1 MELNK
6 EKEPDNFVSEVP
18 TAKLDLESL
27 EVPLDEF
34 GEPYDEDFQTT
45 KAFELSQLDFKKG
58 VPYEQFY
65 DLKYNYDVVKDKDNY
80 NYNLKKANSFFE
92 NEKNFLRLEAAN
104 AKKNFLLKSGAS
116 ENDAKIAAHQYIFTV
131 DFTPHIAEAI
141 AVEDFRIAKEE
152 KDRLTM
158 TLTGGA
164 LALYAITSPVA
175 QKIGLDLVGG
185 TVKGITRNIDNFVKS
200 YKRYLIEK
208 GGVPTD
214 KNIYMYGQKIGEVDN
229 NNLDEL
235 FLKFDT
241 DEVVKQNLSRINN
254 RVRDNYEDMGLGGIN
269 TFSQTIRGLQN
280 YPNYELLST
289 QKIISPSLLKKH
301 LEDLPIDNKAILN
314 SAGSERIFK
323 SDLFFELWEKK
334 IFTDVEG
341 NAISSNPDFNKI
353 VNTSTLKAIDDKL
366 EEYGNAILNARDV
379 GDGNW
384 RFEFNNRIIQ
394 INDRSVPSYPNDPA
408 YNKLSI
414 PEKYL
419 RNENDKIF
427 NFINRQL
434 QEVDKTTTS
443 TNIEVDVFGGVSPF
457 AGNKGN
463 FRIKMSDLDNMS
475 STELAAIDN
484 KDFIVF
490 PPRLDYQYNEI
501 PYDGMQ
507 TQLSTGLVLKG
518 SKVEDAESGVIV
530 LRSPVDESS
539 NIHMSDGR
547 KTGVFTNESLLQDS
561 FVSLKKSLEDY
572 PNVFVKEPTVRNLL
586 FGTDKAIKE
595 VRDLGRNLNELF
607 LENQIVQIISNPKK
621 KNLPEHKFL
630 KELISVSMENSF
642 ELDLAQQLIE
652 NSLRKFP
659 AETVY
664 KINIPTKKLNLPS
677 NFKQLSNSEQ
687 QQFITSN
694 LEYMTYEMTRDEV
707 SQVFFSNYNKFV
719 QPKDYPSIKE
729 FMSKDDFNSF
739 YAVGNNL
746 IDQTNNLG
754 VRAFSEIDT
763 HFDSNSIAHTR
774 FFVNGDEVVI
784 DEIQFDLL
792 RGQFNNF
799 YEEGLNSLQFTRADG
814 SIGYRNNLNEEMS
827 KRAAEKYANDFASEK
842 ILKSTALPFKDSSD
856 LIQQIMTPLILNAKK
871 NNANFI
877 TLPNIENLANVR
889 TSLRAGQPMTTYDTS
904 KGLINLTA
912 IKGGILSQLR
922 KQFPNK
928 KIKFDNS
935 FLFEN
940 KDFKRKLEALR
951 SNNFYGLVL
960 KGGSVPVNRFDPYQ
974 LDIYQSFT
982 YTSMPKYMKELYGKE
997 FDKGMEELILKSN
1010 GKVKLD
1016 VSELE
1021 YTHIPADYI
1030 NLAELDRLERIYSI
1044 NEDIQTW
1051 KGITN
1056 RLDGRTPDKV
1066 GAKEFADFTAVENYP
1081 EDPVVLKKFANL
1093 VKYKL
1098 FDNPVGYTRRAEIFM
1113 DTVGIDKKASSFKTR
1128 AEFKEFI
1135 ESLPDEK
1142 FKEYYIKTDAELTD
1156 FENVMKNGITK
1167 TYESKTIDIRNI
1179 LNDRSPEKLN
1189 TTRVLTMAEGG
1200 LVNA

>member
-6 EKEPDNFVSEVP
+6 EKKSDNFESEVP

-27 EVPLDEF
+27 GVPLDEF

-45 KAFELSQLDFKKG
+45 KAFQLSELDFKKG
-58 VPYEQFY
+58 VPSQQFY
-65 DLKYNYDVVKDKDNY
+65 DLKYNYDVVKDEDNY

-104 AKKNFLLKSGAS
+104 TKKNFLMKSGVS

-152 KDRLTM
+152 KDRLSM
-158 TLTGGA
+158 YLTGGA
-164 LALYAITSPVA
+164 LALYLATNPVV
-175 QKIGLDLVGG
+175 KRFGVNLVGG
-185 TVKGITRNIDNFVKS
+185 TVKGLTRNVDNFIKS
-200 YKRYLIEK
+200 YQRYKIEK
-208 GGVPTD
+208 GGVPID

-229 NNLDEL
+229 NNLDKL
-235 FLKFDT
+235 FLKFDK
-241 DEVVKQNLSRINN
+241 DEVVKQNLSRVNN
-254 RVRDNYEDMGLGGIN
+254 RVRDNYEDLNLGGIN
-269 TFSQTIRGLQN
+269 TVSQTIRGLQN

-323 SDLFFELWEKK
+323 SDLFFELWDKN

-341 NAISSNPDFNKI
+341 NAISSNPDFDKI
-353 VNTSTLKAIDDKL
+353 ANTSTLKAIDDKL
-366 EEYGNAILNARDV
+366 EEYGNAILNAKDV

-394 INDRSVPSYPNDPA
+394 INDRSVPSYPNDSA

-419 RNENDKIF
+419 KNENDKIF

-434 QEVDKTTTS
+434 QKVDKTTTS
-443 TNIEVDVFGGVSPF
+443 TNIEVDVFGGAYPR
-457 AGNKGN
+457 AGSRGN
-463 FRIKMSDLDNMS
+463 FGIQMSDLDKMS

-484 KDFIVF
+484 NDFIVF
-490 PPRLDYQYNEI
+490 PPKHHQDVEI

-530 LRSPVDESS
+530 LRSPADESS
-539 NIHMSDGR
+539 NIHMGDGR
-547 KTGVFTNESLLQDS
+547 KTGVFVNESLLQDS
-561 FVSLKKSLEDY
+561 FVSLKKSLEDN
-572 PNVFVKEPTVRNLL
+572 PNVFVKEPTVRELL
-586 FGTDKAIKE
+586 FGTNKGIKE
-595 VRDLGRNLNELF
+595 IRDLGDSLNKLF

-630 KELISVSMENSF
+630 KELISISMEDSF

-652 NSLRKFP
+652 NSLAKFP

-664 KINIPTKKLNLPS
+664 RINIPTKKLNLPS
-677 NFKQLSNSEQ
+677 NFKQLSPSEQ
-687 QQFITSN
+687 QKFITSN

-707 SQVFFSNYNKFV
+707 SQVFFSNYNKFE
-719 QPKDYPSIKE
+719 QPRDYPTIKE

-739 YAVGNNL
+739 YAVRNNL
-746 IDQTNNLG
+746 MEQTNKLQ
-754 VRAFSEIDT
+754 VLDVSEIDT
-763 HFDSNSIAHTR
+763 HFDSNAIGHTR
-774 FFVNGDEVVI
+774 FFISGDEVVI

-799 YEEGLNSLQFTRADG
+799 YEEGLKSLQFTRADG

-827 KRAAEKYANDFASEK
+827 KRAAERYANEFASEK

-877 TLPNIENLANVR
+877 TLPSIENLANVR
-889 TSLRAGQPMTTYDTS
+889 TSAIGQPMTTYDTS

-922 KQFPNK
+922 KKFPNA
-928 KIKFDNS
+928 KIEFNNS
-935 FLFEN
+935 FLFGN
-940 KDFKRKLEALR
+940 QDFKDKLAMLR
-951 SNNFYGLVL
+951 SNQFYGLIL
-960 KGGSVPVNRFDPYQ
+960 NGGNVPVNRFDENQ
-974 LDIYQSFT
+974 LKIYQSFT
-982 YTSMPKYMKELYGKE
+982 YTGMPRYMKELYGKE
-997 FDKGMEELILKSN
+997 FDKGMQELILKSN
-1010 GKVKLD
+1010 GKIKLD
-1016 VSELE
+1016 KGIGE
-1021 YTHIPADYI
+1021 YTHIPANYI

-1066 GAKEFADFTAVENYP
+1066 GAKEFADFTAVQNYP

-1113 DTVGIDKKASSFKTR
+1113 DTVGIDKKATSFKTR
-1128 AEFKEFI
+1128 AEFKQFVEN
-1135 ESLPDEK
+1135 LPDEK
-1142 FKEYYIKTDAELTD
+1142 FKEYYIKTNAELTD

-1167 TYESKTIDIRNI
+1167 EYESKTIDIRNI
-1179 LNDRSPEKLN
+1179 LNDRRPEQLN